1 MGLEK
6 INELKKQKGLTN
18 LQLAQMTGLT
28 ISTVDKITSGYNTNP
43 KLGTVEA
50 ICKAVG
56 CTISDLLDENS
67 NNTAHT
73 IFKYSS
79 KEDSIIKKYRTLDE
93 HGKKIIDFNLNEE
106 YERCISAAEESER
119 EKPEIIEIKLSE
131 LPASAGT
138 GVDLY
143 EENYQIM
150 SIRASDLARQA
161 DFAVRVSGDS
171 METTFYDGDILLIE
185 SMPFINKG
193 DIGIFVLNGDGYVKE
208 YGGDRLISHN
218 SKYPDIRLTEHDVV
232 ICSGRV
238 IGVLEEDDFIN

>member
-1 MGLEK
+1 MFNDRLKRLRESRGLTQKEISLK
-6 INELKKQKGLTN
+6 LEMPQRTYSSYENNEREPNSEILKKMSFFFGV
-18 LQLAQMTGLT
+18 
-28 ISTVDKITSGYNTNP
+28 TVDYLLGIENTNNNQ
-43 KLGTVEA
+43 LSSA
-50 ICKAVG
+50 
-56 CTISDLLDENS
+56 ENL
-67 NNTAHT
+67 H
-73 IFKYSS
+73 IQ
-79 KEDSIIKKYRTLDE
+79 KYRTLDE
-93 HGKKIIDFNLNEE
+93 YGKEAIDSLLDIEYTRCTAVIEE
-106 YERCISAAEESER
+106 EN
-119 EKPEIIEIKLSE
+119 PEIIQIKLSQ

-150 SIRASDLARQA
+150 SIKASDLARQA

-218 SKYPDIRLTEHDVV
+218 KKYPDIRLTEHDVV